1 MAGVARLQYTRT
13 VALLIHDVL
22 IELNMT
28 DWRVMHAVGVH
39 LKEFATSTL
48 LHIFHNVSGD
58 FKYMSNVTGLE
69 KANDALEAIRDQQF
83 NAVVLFGDL
92 VSFGIIPHNV
102 FVSVINGFLENMSS
116 ISHYRI
122 IHLLVLRATC
132 QTAALPIHP
141 DCLLGWQD
149 RLLRPMQI
157 KLRLDDKM
165 IQRWIVEIR
174 DLIDKA
180 DLNAQ
185 HQATMQSSHTASSPA
200 GKHIWD
206 RQLTSHGLHNLI
218 RMHFQ
223 SKRDMHTMMY

>member
-1 MAGVARLQYTRT
+1 
-13 VALLIHDVL
+13 
-22 IELNMT
+22 
-28 DWRVMHAVGVH
+28 
-39 LKEFATSTL
+39 
-48 LHIFHNVSGD
+48 
-58 FKYMSNVTGLE
+58 MSNVTGLE

-83 NAVVLFGDL
+83 NAVALFGDL

-102 FVSVINGFLENMSS
+102 FVSVTNGFLENMSS

-122 IHLLVLRATC
+122 IHLLVLRATF
-132 QTAALPIHP
+132 QTAAFPIHP

-165 IQRWIVEIR
+165 IQRWIVVSGYTVGLLDVNILDQEIR

-223 SKRDMHTMMY
+223 SEREMHTMMY